1 MIKEFQ
7 GEYRWL
13 SNFWPCAITYDGEI
27 YPSAEHFYV
36 AMKTLDTF
44 DRNIIRN
51 THSAGQVKRLGR
63 NLTIRLDWEDIKLK
77 VMTYA
82 VAKKFSDDNAELR
95 DKLISTGDIYLQ
107 EGNMWGDKFWG
118 VCLKTN
124 KGENNLGK
132 ILMARREYLRGKL

>member
-13 SNFWPCAITYDGEI
+13 SNFWPCAISYEGDI
-27 YPSAEHFYV
+27 YPSVEHFYV

-44 DRNIIRN
+44 DRNTIRN
-51 THSAGQVKRLGR
+51 TSSAGQVKRLGR
-63 NLTIRLDWEDIKLK
+63 TLEIRSDWEDIKLK

-82 VAKKFSDDNAELR
+82 IAKKFSDDNPELKDR
-95 DKLISTGDIYLQ
+95 LINTGDIHLQ